1 MNILFLADI
10 ISKDED
16 LEDMKSGRYSVSGGG
31 VPVCG
36 NVKLRVKRQVRE
48 GRPGSEVREGRT
60 GEELVGGRPLSCIE
74 GAHQKEQYRRC
85 RADQVSLLL
94 PRPLLSGL
102 VWNQAAGLF
111 AKWREV
117 FLVLTKDSV
126 RWHTIDK
133 TSKALQ
139 VSMFEMVVLGLHYYC
154 FARWGQ
160 C

>member
-1 MNILFLADI
+1 MPNLHLSIADNPRH
-10 ISKDED
+10 E
-16 LEDMKSGRYSVSGGG
+16 EQEGMKSGRYSVSGAG
-31 VPVCG
+31 VCG
-36 NVKLRVKRQVRE
+36 NVKMRVKRQVRE
-48 GRPGSEVREGRT
+48 GRPGSEVREGRC
-60 GEELVGGRPLSCIE
+60 GEDQVAARPLSCIE
-74 GAHQKEQYRRC
+74 GAQQKEQYRRC

-111 AKWREV
+111 ARWREV

-139 VSMFEMVVLGLHYYC
+139 VSM
-154 FARWGQ
+154 
-160 C
+160 